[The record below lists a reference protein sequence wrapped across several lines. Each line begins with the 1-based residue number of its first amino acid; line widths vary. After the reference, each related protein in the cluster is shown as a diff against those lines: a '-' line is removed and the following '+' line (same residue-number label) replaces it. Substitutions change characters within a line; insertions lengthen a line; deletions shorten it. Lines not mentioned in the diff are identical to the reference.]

1 MSVLEAEL
9 KELIV
14 ASLFLENISPVDIDS
29 NEPLF
34 GDEGLA
40 LDSID
45 ALEIGVEIQKKYGV
59 KIDPED
65 EDLARH
71 FRNVKSLA
79 EFVASMRE
87 KGWGRWNETR
97 FLQRSGTTWS
107 ICSIR
112 RATQSRPTPI
122 FRTTSIWIAS
132 MRSILS

>member
-1 MSVLEAEL
+1 MSALEAEL

-29 NEPLF
+29 NEQLF

-79 EFVASMRE
+79 EFVASMR
-87 KGWGRWNETR
+87 
-97 FLQRSGTTWS
+97 
-107 ICSIR
+107 
-112 RATQSRPTPI
+112 
-122 FRTTSIWIAS
+122 
-132 MRSILS
+132 